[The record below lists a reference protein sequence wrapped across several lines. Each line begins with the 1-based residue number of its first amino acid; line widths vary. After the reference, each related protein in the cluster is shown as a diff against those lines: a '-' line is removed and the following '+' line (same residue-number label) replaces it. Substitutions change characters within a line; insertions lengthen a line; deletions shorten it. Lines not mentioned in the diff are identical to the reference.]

1 MSGNLVKMEVQVS
14 LLNGTSPK
22 IIKSIPIDEALERI
36 RNGQSK
42 KLVEEIRS
50 KPDKKERDEV
60 KKQLPAIVFQ
70 GVFSYRDKKHL
81 VKHSQLA
88 ILDSDH
94 VMDPSFFRD
103 YIFNN
108 YDFVLASWISP
119 SGDGVKFLCKIPEIS
134 TDDEYKQ
141 YYQRLLQVFDD
152 ASTDPSNSDISR
164 ICFESYDPGIR
175 IREWDKT
182 TVFIEKIEPQSV
194 PSVKSN
200 SQTTNINPLDIATKM
215 IQNAVDGQKHYVL
228 LKAAKLL
235 GGYVGGN
242 LIQETEAAALL
253 ESEIQKKNIGNFD
266 LARRTIKSGIEFGK
280 LNPIFLPEQ
289 IYNEEIKE
297 ASDTFWYTNKK
308 GFVVFES
315 VKMMSFLVSKGIF
328 RYYTSITDYS
338 FIKIEVNL
346 VEQIDIPFIKRLLSS
361 HIVSVSD
368 DKVTIAFQY
377 VVNQI
382 AGPANLQLLESKE
395 VPIFRG
401 EKHKAY
407 IFYKDFIYTVTGDS
421 IIRLDYADFNHLIWK
436 STIINRNAPID
447 RSGIGEFEIFLDN
460 VFKDEASRRLI
471 RQSLGY
477 MLHNFKDKAFMPA
490 LILNDNNEDDNSQG
504 GTGKGIITQ
513 GLNKFLNTL
522 KEDGKR
528 FDPLRV
534 FSYQNLNLDTQLFVI
549 DDAKKHFN
557 IEDLFSFISEGVY
570 IEKKGKQ
577 PHKIEFE
584 DMPKILVTTNYA
596 VKGSGESHKRRRL
609 DLVLDNHYSSKH
621 TPKDEFEHLLFDD
634 WDKEQ
639 WDLFDIFMLRCIS
652 TYLEE
657 GIKPI
662 EHVNLLLKQFRLE
675 THQDFEDFAE
685 RLSVNT
691 EHDKTDLLIQWR
703 KESGIENFSKKVLSS
718 WLNKFA
724 KIKGY
729 DLKSDRKADRYVL
742 STQDF

>member
-1 MSGNLVKMEVQVS
+1 MKVQVS

-22 IIKSIPIDEALERI
+22 IIRSIPIDEALERI

-50 KPDKKERDEV
+50 KTDKKERDEV

-94 VMDPSFFRD
+94 VRDPAFFRD

-119 SGDGVKFLCKIPEIS
+119 SGDGVKFLCKIPEIN
-134 TDDEYKQ
+134 TDEEYKQ

-152 ASTDPSNSDISR
+152 TSTDPSNSDVSR

-182 TVFIEKIEPQSV
+182 SFFDEKIESHSV
-194 PSVKSN
+194 PSVNSN
-200 SQTTNINPLDIATKM
+200 FHTTNGNPLEIAAKM
-215 IQNAVDGQKHYVL
+215 IQNAGDGQKHYVL
-228 LKAAKLL
+228 LKAARLL

-242 LIQETEAAALL
+242 LIQETEAFSLL

-266 LARRTIKSGIEFGK
+266 LAKKTIQSGLDYGK
-280 LNPIFLPEQ
+280 LNPIFLPDKKPNRQKVEV
-289 IYNEEIKE
+289 NP
-297 ASDTFWYTNKK
+297 DMFWHLNKK
-308 GFVVFES
+308 GYVVFNS
-315 VKMMSFLVSKGIF
+315 IKIMSFLVSKGIF
-328 RYYTSITDYS
+328 RYYTSITDYI

-407 IFYKDFIYTVTGDS
+407 IFYKDIIYTVTRES
-421 IIRLDYADFNHLIWK
+421 IISLGYADFNHLIWK
-436 STIINRNAPID
+436 STIINRTAPID

-471 RQSLGY
+471 RQALGY

-504 GTGKGIITQ
+504 GTGKGIIRQ

-549 DDAKKHFN
+549 DDAKKQFN

-621 TPKDEFEHLLFDD
+621 TPKEEFGHLLFDD

-657 GIKPI
+657 GVKPI

-685 RLSVNT
+685 RLALNT
-691 EHDKTDLLIQWR
+691 EHNKTDLLIMWR

-729 DLKSDRKADRYVL
+729 ELKSDRKADRYVL